1 MEKIASF
8 NLEVNFVKT
17 FEWREVTSFDLENFG
32 SNYLTSAAISVQ
44 TQRQYL
50 WHNSVG
56 IKFLGLQLA

>member
-32 SNYLTSAAISVQ
+32 SNNLTSAAISVQ

-50 WHNSVG
+50 
-56 IKFLGLQLA
+56 